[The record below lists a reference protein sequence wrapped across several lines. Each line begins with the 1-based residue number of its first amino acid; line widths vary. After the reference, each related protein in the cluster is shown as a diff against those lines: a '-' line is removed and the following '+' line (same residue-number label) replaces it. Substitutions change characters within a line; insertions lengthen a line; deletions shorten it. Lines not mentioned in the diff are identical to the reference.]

1 MKRLKV
7 GIVGCG
13 AIAQIQHLPHL
24 RELGDEFEIAGLC
37 DLSPKLLEVLG
48 AEYGVPPER
57 RFLDAGDL
65 VRSDVDAVIVC
76 PTGSHAAPSIAAARA
91 GKHVLVEK
99 PMCTTV
105 AEAEAMVAAAE
116 KAGVVLMV
124 AYMKR
129 HDPAYRYAQAR
140 VREMSDVRFV
150 QVNHLHPDNSLH
162 LAEFRRAPLRRRPGG
177 RARRRRT
184 LEHQR
189 GIAEAL
195 GYGDPAAVPPAI
207 ARAYSTILG
216 SMIHDIG
223 NLHGLF
229 GPPARVLSSEI
240 WAEGRGI
247 STVLEY
253 PGEKRAVCTWVDLPE
268 LWAFEETLEVYGSRE
283 RVLATFP
290 TGFARGLP
298 STVTLHGM
306 DADRTPWRKELVLA
320 RQPVPAGAARV
331 PAVRAR
337 GGQGG
342 DRRAQRHPRHRARP
356 RHRADLPEEVA
367 ATGGATVPFDVYD
380 FRTDVRNVVIT
391 TEIRSR
397 FLRMEPGYTAPRHS
411 HDARPRGVP
420 GPRRPGRVRDRRRPR
435 HPRSRPDVL
444 RPRRPD
450 APGDGRSATVP

>member
-1 MKRLKV
+1 VTAPGKRLKV
-7 GIVGCG
+7 GVVGCG

-24 RELGDEFEIAGLC
+24 RELAGEFEIAGLC
-37 DLSPKLLEVLG
+37 DLSPKLLATLG

-57 RFLDAGDL
+57 RFRDHHDL
-65 VRSDVDAVIVC
+65 VRSDLDAVIVC
-76 PTGSHAAPSIAAARA
+76 PTGSHAAASIAAAEA

-116 KAGVVLMV
+116 KARTVLMV

-129 HDPAYRYAQAR
+129 YDPAYRYAQAR
-140 VREMSDVRFV
+140 VREMSDVRFI

-162 LAEFRRAPLRRRPGG
+162 LAEYRLHRFDDVPVP
-177 RARRRRT
+177 AREAAET
-184 LEHQR
+184 EHRR
-189 GIAEAL
+189 GIADAL
-195 GYGDPAAVPPAI
+195 GHGDPEAVSPAI

-247 STVLEY
+247 SAVLEY
-253 PGEKRAVCTWVDLPE
+253 AGEKRAICTWVDLPE
-268 LWAFEETLEVYGSRE
+268 LWDFRETLEVYGSRE

-306 DADRTPWRKELVLA
+306 DADRTPWRKELSWHDNPFLLELREFRDCVLQGKKVETDGRGAIHDIALVRDIVLA
-320 RQPVPAGAARV
+320 Y
-331 PAVRAR
+331 
-337 GGQGG
+337 
-342 DRRAQRHPRHRARP
+342 
-356 RHRADLPEEVA
+356 LKK
-367 ATGGATVPFDVYD
+367 
-380 FRTDVRNVVIT
+380 
-391 TEIRSR
+391 
-397 FLRMEPGYTAPRHS
+397 
-411 HDARPRGVP
+411 
-420 GPRRPGRVRDRRRPR
+420 
-435 HPRSRPDVL
+435 
-444 RPRRPD
+444 
-450 APGDGRSATVP
+450 